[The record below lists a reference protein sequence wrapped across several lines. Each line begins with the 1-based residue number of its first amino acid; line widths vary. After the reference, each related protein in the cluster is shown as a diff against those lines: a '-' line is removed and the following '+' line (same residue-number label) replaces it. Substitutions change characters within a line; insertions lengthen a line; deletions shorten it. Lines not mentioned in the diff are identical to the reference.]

1 MHKKTKAIIPN
12 TTLKDMM
19 PTFEWGSLLDISRR
33 KLNKKNRILNTNK
46 IMNISK
52 PYSKNDSTLSIF
64 ANIAEERLNPAT
76 RTATID
82 EKTPKI
88 VMYSVLCLL
97 KSS

>member
-1 MHKKTKAIIPN
+1 
-12 TTLKDMM
+12 
-19 PTFEWGSLLDISRR
+19 
-33 KLNKKNRILNTNK
+33 
-46 IMNISK
+46 MNISK

-64 ANIAEERLNPAT
+64 ANIVEERLNSAT

-97 KSS
+97 KSSLRGE

>member
-1 MHKKTKAIIPN
+1 
-12 TTLKDMM
+12 
-19 PTFEWGSLLDISRR
+19 
-33 KLNKKNRILNTNK
+33 
-46 IMNISK
+46 MNISK

-97 KSS
+97 KSSLRDFIRSSTLPTADFCFLRCSLLASVLVTNS

>member
-1 MHKKTKAIIPN
+1 
-12 TTLKDMM
+12 
-19 PTFEWGSLLDISRR
+19 
-33 KLNKKNRILNTNK
+33 
-46 IMNISK
+46 MNISK

-88 VMYSVLCLL
+88 VMYSVLCESEI
-97 KSS
+97 KSV